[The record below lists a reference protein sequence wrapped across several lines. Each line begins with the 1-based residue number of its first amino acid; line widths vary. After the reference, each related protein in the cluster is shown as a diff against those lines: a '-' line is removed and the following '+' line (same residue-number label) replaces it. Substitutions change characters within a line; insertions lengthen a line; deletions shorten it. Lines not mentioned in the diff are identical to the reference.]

1 MATRKRAD
9 GCFATGSL
17 DRHPLHHLFGQAAD
31 GGPLQ
36 HTVGADFLPIGQ
48 HCIFVNAQPGN
59 DPRFF
64 AVFWRIANA
73 AFQHVAVIGARD
85 FLAVDNNFALFI
97 RLQPNNRLQQFTA
110 PCPQQ
115 ASNAKHF
122 ATT

>member
-1 MATRKRAD
+1 MVDHCST
-9 GCFATGSL
+9 
-17 DRHPLHHLFGQAAD
+17 PLALIFCR
-31 GGPLQ
+31 
-36 HTVGADFLPIGQ
+36 IGQ

-85 FLAVDNNFALFI
+85 FLAVDNI
-97 RLQPNNRLQQFTA
+97 SPCSYVSSPNYGFQQFTA

-115 ASNAKHF
+115 ASNAEHF
-122 ATT
+122 ATTERKTDILQLGLMA